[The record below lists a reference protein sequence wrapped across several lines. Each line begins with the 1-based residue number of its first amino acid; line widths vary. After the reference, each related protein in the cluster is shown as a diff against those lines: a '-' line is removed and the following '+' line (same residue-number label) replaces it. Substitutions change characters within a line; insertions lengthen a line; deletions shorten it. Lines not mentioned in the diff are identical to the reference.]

1 MLTRLTIRTNKSAV
15 RLALSTSAKPSVC
28 RYFHEKSA
36 AYSNVDPAFLTADG
50 TPDYVKL
57 ILTSRVYDVCK
68 ETPMD
73 EANGLSQRLGKRLL
87 LKREDLQPV
96 FSFKLRGAYNRMAN
110 LTDEER
116 QKGVIACSAGNHAQ
130 GVAYSA
136 RHLGINATIV
146 MPTATPSIKYSSV
159 GRMGAQVVLHG
170 QDFDEA
176 KAECARLCLEDG
188 LTDIPPFDDP
198 YVIAGQ
204 GTIGLEILR
213 QVDLKKLKAVF
224 CTVGGGGLIAGIG
237 SYIKRIAPHVKII
250 GVETYDADAMRRSL
264 EAGERVCLKEV
275 GLFADGAAV
284 KIPGAETFRL
294 AQKVVDDVVL
304 CNTDE
309 IAAAIKDVFEE
320 TRAVVEPSGALTVA
334 GAKKYLSKVDGAEDD
349 AYVAILSGANMNF
362 SRLGFVTE
370 RAQLGEGTEVF
381 SIVTIPERPGS
392 FLELIKAVVPRAV
405 TEFSYRISQDVY
417 EHGRASVYMSFSVK
431 DRDAELETVQGALR
445 ERDFE
450 YIDISDNELAKSHA
464 RYMVGGKMR
473 VPNERILSFEFPERP
488 GALIKF
494 LDGIQTK
501 WNITLFHYRNNGSD
515 IGKILAGISVPP
527 EDNVQFEEFLASIN
541 YPYIEET
548 DNVAYQLFL
557 KG

>member
-1 MLTRLTIRTNKSAV
+1 MFTRLTICTNKSAG
-15 RLALSTSAKPSVC
+15 RLAFSTSNRSSFI
-28 RYFHEKSA
+28 RYFHGKSA
-36 AYSNVDPAFLTADG
+36 AYANVDPAFLTADG

-73 EANGLSQRLGKRLL
+73 EASGLSQRLGKRLL

-116 QKGVIACSAGNHAQ
+116 TKGVIACSAGNHAQ

-176 KAECARLCLEDG
+176 KAECARLCKEDG

-334 GAKKYLSKVDGAEDD
+334 GAKKYLSKIDGNEDD
-349 AYVAILSGANMNF
+349 AYVSILSGANMNF

-392 FLELIKAVVPRAV
+392 FLELIRAVVPRAV

-431 DRDAELETVQGALR
+431 NRDAELETVQSALK

-527 EDNVQFEEFLASIN
+527 EDNAQFEEFLASIN
-541 YPYIEET
+541 YPYVEET